1 MDLRGKTAL
10 VTGGGVRI
18 GRALA
23 LGLAG
28 AGCDLAIHYN
38 RSAAPAEATRAEAE
52 RLGVAAI
59 TAGAD
64 LADPESPERLV
75 AAAVERFGRLDVLVS
90 SAAVFPDGDSL
101 EASGAAEFD
110 RLVAVNLRAPYLL
123 ARAFAAARRRSGDG
137 GGGPGRIV
145 HILDARVRRAGAD
158 RPVYRITKRALWG
171 LTEDLALALAPE
183 VTVNGLALGAILPPP
198 GEDAGYL
205 ERLVEDRVP
214 LGRPGSPG
222 IVAENLVHLLRQDF
236 VTGAVWVL
244 DGGQFL

>member
-38 RSAAPAEATRAEAE
+38 HSSAPAEETRDEAE
-52 RLGVAAI
+52 RLGVGAI

-64 LADPESPERLV
+64 LADPGSPERLV

-90 SAAVFPDGDSL
+90 SAAVFPEDDSL
-101 EASGAAEFD
+101 EASGAEEFD
-110 RLVAVNLRAPYLL
+110 RLVAINLRAPYLL
-123 ARAFAAARRRSGDG
+123 ARAFAAARERAGRG
-137 GGGPGRIV
+137 GEPGRIV
-145 HILDARVRRAGAD
+145 HLLDARVRRAGAD
-158 RPVYRITKRALWG
+158 HPVYRLTKRALWG
-171 LTEDLALALAPE
+171 LTGDLALALAPA
-183 VTVNGLALGAILPPP
+183 VTVNGLALGAVLPPP
-198 GEDAGYL
+198 GEDEGYL
-205 ERLVEDRVP
+205 ERLVERRVP
-214 LGRPGSPG
+214 LRRPGSPE

-236 VTGAVWVL
+236 VTGTVWVL